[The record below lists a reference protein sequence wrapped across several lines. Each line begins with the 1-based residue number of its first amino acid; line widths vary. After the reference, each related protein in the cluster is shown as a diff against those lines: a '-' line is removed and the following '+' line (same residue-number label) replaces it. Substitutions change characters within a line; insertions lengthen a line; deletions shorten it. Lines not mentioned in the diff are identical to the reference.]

1 MTPAAAPGA
10 SRVSR
15 YLALPLVGLVRV
27 YQLLVSPLLP
37 PSCRYFPSCSSYGLT
52 SLQRFG
58 LLKGTYLTLHR
69 LARCHPWSAGGIDHV
84 PDTWAERG
92 SPELTRPRLGDHD
105 GPDHGAD
112 GATDRRTHPS

>member
-1 MTPAAAPGA
+1 MTPTATT

-15 YLALPLVGLVRV
+15 WLALPLVALVRV
-27 YQLLVSPLLP
+27 YQVLLSPLLP
-37 PSCRYFPSCSSYGLT
+37 ASCRYYPSCSEYGLR

-69 LARCHPWSAGGIDHV
+69 LGRCHPWSAGGIDHV

-92 SPELTRPRLGDHD
+92 SPELTRPRLGDED
-105 GPDHGAD
+105 GDDRGAD
-112 GATDRRTHPS
+112 GTIDRRTHLS